1 MENVDELIFIA
12 LLLPIVLTLQLP
24 CAAAQRGC
32 CGIHFMLP
40 DPTGEDTHP
49 SCKLTH
55 LAKQTNEFKSLMEEA
70 IYELILCDNEMTLI
84 TKSFQKALH

>member
-1 MENVDELIFIA
+1 
-12 LLLPIVLTLQLP
+12 
-24 CAAAQRGC
+24 
-32 CGIHFMLP
+32 MLP